1 MSNVKNYK
9 EQGGDKWVIKG
20 TLEVAEDGQI
30 ILDGK
35 EITPIKGQGDSDASS
50 VATLKTDFNNL
61 LERLFASGLMAV
73 DKSVLIDTIASAAE
87 LLNDAVVGTDPGEYP
102 QEAYNTFSA
111 AIDTAQDVV
120 DDEDA
125 TQNTVNSAITTLETA
140 ITTFENAEID

>member
-61 LERLFASGLMAV
+61 LERLFASGLMVV

-140 ITTFENAEID
+140 ITTFENAEVD

>member
-120 DDEDA
+120 GDEDA

-140 ITTFENAEID
+140 ITTFENAEVD